1 MVIAGVRPHKA
12 RPAPQGDSTTLSSR
26 DGLGPFRIEMPGR
39 TDPAR
44 SSASSNVRQPGSLL
58 TTNALLDD
66 VWGHQFV
73 TRRRPQT
80 ALHRNGCRD
89 AAIALIAAP
98 RAIPA
103 APDVRANVPYPQIG
117 ACAVHEHDGLTPPVP
132 SEQMATR
139 ASVRRRTDIIVER
152 ALFLI

>member
-1 MVIAGVRPHKA
+1 MVIAGARPHKA
-12 RPAPQGDSTTLSSR
+12 RPAPEGDSTTLSSR

-98 RAIPA
+98 GRSPLHRTSGQTFHILKSVPA
-103 APDVRANVPYPQIG
+103 PYTNTTVSPLPCRQSRWLL
-117 ACAVHEHDGLTPPVP
+117 ARVCAVAQT
-132 SEQMATR
+132 
-139 ASVRRRTDIIVER
+139 
-152 ALFLI
+152 